1 MQYITN
7 VTRTDGFGAQ
17 FQSVLWIYLYAE
29 LTGNKFVYTD
39 INHIDLISN
48 SGSIKDTEN
57 ENTLTEVSDYMGF
70 NKYCIN
76 ANSIKENINSSYENK
91 SYQIIQSNME
101 SVFNSEVF
109 LSYKDFFY
117 KDKIS
122 RFNKEY
128 INVAIHIRKLGN
140 FEKENG
146 RFRAGTHDIPDEYY
160 LDKMNLI
167 KNKYIDKKILF
178 HVYSQGNPEMFKN
191 FMFDNT
197 ILHLNE
203 KILDTFND
211 LIFADI
217 LVTCR
222 SSFSYLAALL
232 SNNEVYYL
240 TFWHPPLN
248 HWIKF

>member
-1 MQYITN
+1 MEYITN
-7 VTRTDGFGAQ
+7 ATRTDGFGAQ
-17 FQSVLWIYLYAE
+17 LQSVLWMYLWSE
-29 LTGNKFVYTD
+29 LTNKNFVYTD
-39 INHIDLISN
+39 IKHIDLISN

-70 NKYCIN
+70 NKYCIKSETVN
-76 ANSIKENINSSYENK
+76 GEINNTSENLAYDFVQK
-91 SYQIIQSNME
+91 NMDY
-101 SVFNSEVF
+101 VFNSKAF
-109 LSYKDFFY
+109 LLYKKFFY
-117 KDKIS
+117 KDKVN

-128 INVAIHIRKLGN
+128 MNVAIHIRKLGN
-140 FEKENG
+140 FERENG

-167 KNKYIDKKILF
+167 RNKYDDKNVLF
-178 HVYSQGNPEMFKN
+178 HIYSQGTTEMFKN
-191 FMFDNT
+191 FMYDDT
-197 ILHLNE
+197 VLHLNE

-222 SSFSYLAALL
+222 SSFSYLAGLL
-232 SNNEVYYL
+232 SNNQVYYL

-248 HWIKF
+248 HWMKF